1 MKALVADAEWKPKAG
16 YCLSKSEEER
26 KRAIIGSQVW
36 CNPKFAIKRVPAPN
50 IRHDEVLVCVMSCGI
65 CGSDTHVY
73 ETDAEGYIIFSGLTK
88 FPCILGHEFSGIVEK
103 VGSDVDTLSIGDRIA
118 AESVIWC
125 GTCQACRSGFPN
137 QCRQLELMGL
147 SVDGALAEFVA
158 VSERCCWKINELN
171 NRYSEQDVFDIGAL
185 IEPVGCAYN
194 GLFIAG
200 GGFRPGATVVT
211 YGVGPIGLGAVALAR
226 VAGAG
231 KIIAFDV
238 IDERVETAR
247 RLGADY
253 SFNINSLDG
262 CSPAEKVMEL
272 TKGMGADVQVEAA
285 GAAPKIIPQMERS
298 MSAQGKIIYLGRAAT
313 STPVD
318 LDALVSGAGSIIGAR
333 GHSGCGIFPYIIELL
348 ASGKLHL
355 EGMITARHS
364 SDEALTALENSVD
377 RRNGKILVRMNE
389 SRNL

>member
-36 CNPKFAIKRVPAPN
+36 CNPKFVIKRVPAPN
-50 IRHDEVLVCVMSCGI
+50 IRHDEVLVRVMSCGI

-73 ETDAEGYIIFSGLTK
+73 ETDEEGYIIFSGLTK

-125 GTCQACRSGFPN
+125 GTCQACRSGHPN
-137 QCRQLELMGL
+137 QCRRLELMGL

-158 VSERCCWKINELN
+158 VRERCCWKINELT

-285 GAAPKIIPQMERS
+285 GAAPKIIPEMERS

-333 GHSGCGIFPYIIELL
+333 GHSGYGIFPYIIELI